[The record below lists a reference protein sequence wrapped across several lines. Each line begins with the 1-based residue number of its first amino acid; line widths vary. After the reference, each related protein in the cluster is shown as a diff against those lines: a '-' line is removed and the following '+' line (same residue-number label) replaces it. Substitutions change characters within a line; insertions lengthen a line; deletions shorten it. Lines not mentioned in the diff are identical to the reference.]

1 MLRFKQTTYESR
13 YNDNTKRPKLKE
25 NQLKI
30 FKNIHILPEN
40 SAESQAQERVTY
52 LSMRIHW
59 KSCSV
64 VPGRGQLGHSSHI
77 VKVVVKTIY

>member
-1 MLRFKQTTYESR
+1 MLRFRQTTYESR

-59 KSCSV
+59 ESCCIF
-64 VPGRGQLGHSSHI
+64 PQ
-77 VKVVVKTIY
+77 KVAKTFLSGSRKGAVGA